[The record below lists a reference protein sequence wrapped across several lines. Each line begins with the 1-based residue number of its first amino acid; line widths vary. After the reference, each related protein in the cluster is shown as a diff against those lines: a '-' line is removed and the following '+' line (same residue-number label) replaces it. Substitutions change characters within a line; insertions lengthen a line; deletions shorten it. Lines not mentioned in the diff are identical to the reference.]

1 MQNRRLSRSSIVLI
15 GIGLVLVGLLTGIL
29 AMLAVLDG
37 RAVST
42 NSPTSR
48 IAEQVQLGAREPV
61 VPVSVPHAEPGET
74 DRDVVEAPVVVPD
87 LLALNSMFKQVA
99 ERITPAVVYIQ
110 VEGPPAREWLPNLEE
125 DDPHRRFFRDMPR
138 QSVGSGV
145 IISDDGYVITNNHVI
160 SGATEIQVTLE
171 DRRQFE
177 AEVVGTDPSTDLA
190 VLQLETN
197 GEAIPV
203 VALGD
208 SDQLGV
214 GEWVLAVGNPF
225 RLTSTVTAGIVS
237 ALGRQVDIIEHSF
250 RIEDFIQT
258 DAAINP
264 GNSGGAL
271 VNLQGELV
279 GINTAIATET
289 GSYEGYGF
297 AVPVNLMERVATD
310 LIAYGEVQRGMLGVE
325 MLPITARAAQQ
336 LGLAEIGGVYIH
348 EAHSSGAAY
357 EAGMRSGDVI
367 LSIDGEGVNA
377 PNELQRIIA
386 QRRPGEQVNVEVWRE
401 GDRRFLQV
409 ELMGRDAPAFQA
421 WMQENE
427 AERELFSAPRNPT
440 EEVFELSEWGLGVR
454 ELNRLDRSAFS
465 AQEGVYVAY
474 VQRRSA
480 AAIAG
485 LPRDVVVETI
495 GDQVIATVEDL
506 VEQLAYVKDAEE
518 AVLFRVRQRNGLVAF
533 YEIEVPAP

>member
-110 VEGPPAREWLPNLEE
+110 VEGPPAREWLPNFEE

-485 LPRDVVVETI
+485 LPRDVVVETV

-533 YEIEVPAP
+533 YEIEVPVP